1 MSGRGMAQGS
11 LRRMRLVLAAL
22 GAASALAG
30 CYVTPVAPPG
40 PPAVVVRPAPAP
52 AACWHP
58 GWWGRW
64 GRWHPGYWGV
74 CR

>member
-1 MSGRGMAQGS
+1 MSGYVLSQDL
-11 LRRMRLVLAAL
+11 LRRARRAAVGLAA
-22 GAASALAG
+22 SSVLAG
-30 CYVTPVAPPG
+30 CYVVPVAPPG
-40 PPAVVVRPAPAP
+40 PPPAVVVRPAP

-64 GRWHPGYWGV
+64 GRWHPGHWGV